1 MKFNISKYLLA
12 GCILTGLAS
21 CEKSIELNPT
31 HSLSQENALKSIND
45 YQASLSSVYNSLR
58 GVGYY
63 GRNMSVL
70 SDMNADNLVQT
81 TESLVNFLTITDW
94 VYVQSDGTVAETW
107 LAGYSVI
114 NNANIIINNIDKVT
128 TPATQ
133 KQANRI
139 KGQALAIRALAH
151 FDLFRWFGESFD
163 RNSTALGVPYMKQS
177 VLEASP
183 PSVKPSRP
191 TVKENYDEIF
201 ADLNSARTLLAD
213 VDAAINTSSARY
225 RIDITGLAALTARVA
240 LYAKDWPTAIS
251 NATTVI
257 NALPLASRSVYP
269 GIWRDQ
275 NQSEVAFAV
284 LFSTGE
290 FASRLAGDV
299 YSGATN
305 RSQHEGNPSLFAQ
318 IDEGNDIR
326 FATSV
331 TRGYVSPLGVAPLSR
346 ASSRLVV
353 TKFLGKSSAVDGIVD
368 WKVFRTSEMY
378 LIRAEALANSG
389 QEASALNDLNTLRAA
404 RINSFVNG
412 TESGPA
418 LINAIAL
425 ERRKELFMEGHRW
438 FDLKR
443 TTKTIDRGTIAAPT
457 TQATLASTRR
467 EWAWPIPQ
475 GEMDANSNMKQNTGY

>member
-1 MKFNISKYLLA
+1 
-12 GCILTGLAS
+12 
-21 CEKSIELNPT
+21 
-31 HSLSQENALKSIND
+31 
-45 YQASLSSVYNSLR
+45 
-58 GVGYY
+58 
-63 GRNMSVL
+63 MSVL

-128 TPATQ
+128 TTANQ

-151 FDLFRWFGESFD
+151 FDLFRWFVESFD

-191 TVKENYDEIF
+191 TVKENYDDIF
-201 ADLNSARTLLAD
+201 ADLSAARTLLAD
-213 VDAAINTSSARY
+213 VDVAINSSTARY
-225 RIDITGLAALTARVA
+225 RIDLTGLAALTARVA

-284 LFSTGE
+284 LFSPGE

-305 RSQHEGNPSLFAQ
+305 RSQHEGNPSLFSQ

-326 FATSV
+326 FSTSV
-331 TRGYVSPLGVAPLSR
+331 SRGYVSPLGIAPLSR

-378 LIRAEALANSG
+378 LIRAEALANSA

-475 GEMDANSNMKQNTGY
+475 GELDANANMKQNTGY

>member
-31 HSLSQENALKSIND
+31 HSLSQENALKSMND

-128 TPATQ
+128 TSANQ

-191 TVKENYDEIF
+191 TVKENYDDIF
-201 ADLNSARTLLAD
+201 ADLNSARTLLA
-213 VDAAINTSSARY
+213 
-225 RIDITGLAALTARVA
+225 
-240 LYAKDWPTAIS
+240 
-251 NATTVI
+251 
-257 NALPLASRSVYP
+257 
-269 GIWRDQ
+269 
-275 NQSEVAFAV
+275 
-284 LFSTGE
+284 
-290 FASRLAGDV
+290 
-299 YSGATN
+299 
-305 RSQHEGNPSLFAQ
+305 
-318 IDEGNDIR
+318 
-326 FATSV
+326 
-331 TRGYVSPLGVAPLSR
+331 
-346 ASSRLVV
+346 
-353 TKFLGKSSAVDGIVD
+353 
-368 WKVFRTSEMY
+368 
-378 LIRAEALANSG
+378 
-389 QEASALNDLNTLRAA
+389 
-404 RINSFVNG
+404 
-412 TESGPA
+412 
-418 LINAIAL
+418 
-425 ERRKELFMEGHRW
+425 
-438 FDLKR
+438 
-443 TTKTIDRGTIAAPT
+443 
-457 TQATLASTRR
+457 
-467 EWAWPIPQ
+467 
-475 GEMDANSNMKQNTGY
+475 

>member
-1 MKFNISKYLLA
+1 MKLTKYIFAGLLLS
-12 GCILTGLAS
+12 GVVG

-31 HSLSQENALKSIND
+31 HSLSQENALKSMSD

-70 SDMNADNLVQT
+70 GDMNADNLVQT
-81 TESLVNFLTITDW
+81 SESLVNFLTITDW

-107 LAGYSVI
+107 LAGYGVI

-128 TPATQ
+128 NSTNQ

-151 FDLFRWFGESFD
+151 FDLMRWFAENFD

-177 VLEASP
+177 VLEAAP

-191 TVKENYDEIF
+191 TVKENYDDIY
-201 ADLNSARTLLAD
+201 ADLNAARALLSD
-213 VDAAINTSSARY
+213 IDAPINTASAKY
-225 RIDITGLAALTARVA
+225 RIDLNGLAAIYARVA
-240 LYAKDWPTAIS
+240 LYARDWTLAIS

-257 NALPLASRSVYP
+257 DALPLASRTTYP
-269 GIWRDQ
+269 QIWRDQ
-275 NQSEVAFAV
+275 SQAEVAFAV
-284 LFSTGE
+284 LFSPGE

-305 RSQHEGNPSLFAQ
+305 RSQHEGNPTLFAQ
-318 IDEGNDIR
+318 IDEANDIR
-326 FATSV
+326 FSTSV
-331 TRGYVSPLGVAPLSR
+331 TRGYVSPLGLPPVSR
-346 ASSRLVV
+346 PSSRLVV

-368 WKVFRTSEMY
+368 WKAFRTGEMY
-378 LIRAEALANSG
+378 LIRAEARANSG
-389 QEASALNDLNTLRAA
+389 QEAAALTDLNTLRAA
-404 RINSFVNG
+404 RINGFVNG
-412 TESGPA
+412 TETGPA
-418 LINAIAL
+418 LLNAIAL
-425 ERRKELFMEGHRW
+425 ERRRELFMEGHRW

-443 TTKTIDRGTIAAPT
+443 TTRTIDRGTVASPT
-457 TQATLASTRR
+457 TQSVLASSRR

-475 GEMDANSNMKQNTGY
+475 GEMDANPNMRQNPGY

>member
-31 HSLSQENALKSIND
+31 HSLSQENALKSMND

-128 TPATQ
+128 TTANQ
-133 KQANRI
+133 KQANRV

-191 TVKENYDEIF
+191 TVKENYDDIF
-201 ADLNSARTLLAD
+201 ADLSAARTLLAD
-213 VDAAINTSSARY
+213 VDVAINSSTARY
-225 RIDITGLAALTARVA
+225 RIDLTGLAALTARVA

-275 NQSEVAFAV
+275 TQTEVAFSV
-284 LFSTGE
+284 LFSPGE

-326 FATSV
+326 FSTSV
-331 TRGYVSPLGVAPLSR
+331 SRGYVSPLGIAPLSR

-475 GEMDANSNMKQNTGY
+475 GELDANANMKQNTGY